1 MKVVQIKEN
10 IYESMKN
17 TPSDIGETFEELG
30 IYYKFKLADRMA
42 ERNLTVRK
50 LSALTGL
57 RLATISDIMTGKK
70 GALNLSHIALL
81 MLVLRITNIN
91 DLIEI
96 YIPEDLKETFKQD
109 SSEWIRTGDI
119 PASTNEIYELIKKG

>member
-1 MKVVQIKEN
+1 MKVVQIKES
-10 IYESMKN
+10 IYASMKN
-17 TPSDIGETFEELG
+17 TPSDIGETFEELN
-30 IYYKFKLADRMA
+30 ICYKFKLADRMA

-57 RLATISDIMTGKK
+57 RLATISDLMTGKK

-81 MLVLRITNIN
+81 MLVLRIADIN

-96 YIPEDLKETFKQD
+96 YIPEDLKEKFERD
-109 SSEWIRTGDI
+109 SSEWIRTGEI
-119 PASTNEIYELIKKG
+119 PSATNEIYELIKKG